1 MTAPYDPGD
10 LGDLGDLAKLAREAL
25 PALRRPVTLE
35 ALSGG
40 SLNQVVRLTDARGE
54 TLVLKRALPRVATA
68 PEIAL
73 DPGRLGFEAAALQA
87 LAPRGD
93 LPGVAVHGMRTP
105 RLLAW
110 LDHAHLLLL
119 EDLGPCPDLAAE
131 AMAGR
136 LTDGQLAA
144 LGGFVGRLHGLS
156 AARPE
161 IAPRFDNA
169 DVQKT
174 RDRVQYRGV
183 RAFCEQAGLDDPA
196 ALGRRAEALGRRLL
210 GPGRCLVMGDL
221 WPRSVLVG
229 DPQLY
234 VIDWELAHWGNPL
247 QDLAHLAAHLW
258 IVARARGLDGQRWID
273 RFLSSYL
280 EALGPLRRCL
290 LDARLV
296 VDCAVHF
303 GAELLMRTV
312 GPLRQG
318 TPLQDLARDHP
329 RVREALGAAARH
341 LAAPER
347 SGTFARLAT

>member
-1 MTAPYDPGD
+1 
-10 LGDLGDLAKLAREAL
+10 
-25 PALRRPVTLE
+25 
-35 ALSGG
+35 
-40 SLNQVVRLTDARGE
+40 
-54 TLVLKRALPRVATA
+54 
-68 PEIAL
+68 
-73 DPGRLGFEAAALQA
+73 
-87 LAPRGD
+87 
-93 LPGVAVHGMRTP
+93 
-105 RLLAW
+105 
-110 LDHAHLLLL
+110 
-119 EDLGPCPDLAAE
+119 
-131 AMAGR
+131 MAGR

-161 IAPRFDNA
+161 IAARFDNA

-174 RDRVQYRGV
+174 RDREQYRGV

-210 GPGRCLVMGDL
+210 EPGRCLVMGDL

-229 DPQLY
+229 DRQLY

-258 IVARARGLDGQRWID
+258 IVARARGLNGQRWID

-280 EALGPLRRCL
+280 EALGPMRRCL
-290 LDARLV
+290 LDAQLV

-347 SGTFARLAT
+347 PGTFARLST